1 MPFVSPCSVLR
12 GVSVALS
19 LIVVSPRSG
28 VRGSRVDPPWSRA
41 GGWLA
46 GCDGKTNER
55 QKSSQS
61 RWQKVC
67 AFGNPEERVGIVGE
81 VGY

>member
-28 VRGSRVDPPWSRA
+28 VRGGSRVDPSLVAR
-41 GGWLA
+41 GWL
-46 GCDGKTNER
+46 
-55 QKSSQS
+55 
-61 RWQKVC
+61 
-67 AFGNPEERVGIVGE
+67 VGWL
-81 VGY
+81 